1 MKKQTRKILSLVLA
15 LVMLVSM
22 IPVPVLAEED
32 STAATYKDGTYTK
45 TATVNPDEWEDFTA
59 YDLSVDVVI
68 ESGKITNV
76 AFSEGNTFGNDED
89 NETYSGR
96 ALNGRGKYVGVA
108 AQIIEKNGVEGVDV
122 VTTATST
129 SNAIISAVTA
139 ALEDAAVTE
148 EQPAEPETTSAY
160 VLMNIPYDEFYI
172 AEGVSGVDVV
182 TTATVKTY
190 NQGKAAGSYHTGYTT
205 ESASNAVIEGVTYP
219 VYVEDLAVLSGLTQ
233 VTDEDSATITVA
245 SGKKDL
251 TTKEVTGADL
261 LFASGDYAYYV
272 MSTEPSMYKTLT
284 VGEDGTFSFSAV
296 NASAV
301 DGKDEAAELVYTGN
315 YTDIELR
322 MTAEEVVNASSVNA
336 VILTAGD
343 GEKYALRHVENVWDN
358 TDLGWN
364 WEDLDGKGLE
374 GKKITNVTYY
384 LETEDVYGIYSYDV
398 DLTVKRNAGEV
409 TAEFTDANTIVLTN
423 LPEGIENA
431 KATVKTKVGRGET
444 ATVIAEEVAVDVVN
458 GTITTTD
465 AAENG
470 TYVVAI
476 TSDNYADISTT
487 AYLAVPGYVLMN
499 IPYDEFYEAEGISG
513 VDVATT
519 ATVKTY
525 NQSMAAGSYHEGYAA
540 ADPISDAKILG
551 ITYPVYVEDLAVLE
565 DLTKV
570 TDEDTATI
578 SVASGKSSLTEK
590 EVSGVDLLFA
600 SGDYA
605 YYVMTGEPTHYKAL
619 SVEEDGSFTFSAVNG
634 TVTKAEG
641 MEAELSYGGHYTDI
655 ELVVSAE
662 EITDTAVVNAVTL
675 TTSDGTEYALRHVE
689 HIWRKTD
696 LGWNWEE
703 LDGNGLSGKTI
714 TNVTYY
720 LKDTKTDENGT
731 EETVY
736 GIYSYD
742 VNLTVKLNAG
752 EVTAEFA
759 DENTITLTGLPE
771 DIQNAKATVKTQVGR
786 GETATV
792 IAENVDVVNG
802 TITTTD
808 AATEGTYVITI
819 TSDNYADFSVNADYQ
834 VAETPEEPGESED
847 DTESETPAE
856 SEDGTESET
865 PAESEDD
872 TESETPAESESSTES
887 ANQSESAQTGD
898 SSNMILWMVLMMSCV
913 AAIALIQVK
922 RRSDMEQE

>member
-122 VTTATST
+122 VTTATCT

-148 EQPAEPETTSAY
+148 EQPAEPETTSA
-160 VLMNIPYDEFYI
+160 
-172 AEGVSGVDVV
+172 
-182 TTATVKTY
+182 
-190 NQGKAAGSYHTGYTT
+190 
-205 ESASNAVIEGVTYP
+205 
-219 VYVEDLAVLSGLTQ
+219 
-233 VTDEDSATITVA
+233 
-245 SGKKDL
+245 
-251 TTKEVTGADL
+251 
-261 LFASGDYAYYV
+261 
-272 MSTEPSMYKTLT
+272 
-284 VGEDGTFSFSAV
+284 
-296 NASAV
+296 
-301 DGKDEAAELVYTGN
+301 
-315 YTDIELR
+315 
-322 MTAEEVVNASSVNA
+322 
-336 VILTAGD
+336 
-343 GEKYALRHVENVWDN
+343 
-358 TDLGWN
+358 
-364 WEDLDGKGLE
+364 
-374 GKKITNVTYY
+374 
-384 LETEDVYGIYSYDV
+384 
-398 DLTVKRNAGEV
+398 
-409 TAEFTDANTIVLTN
+409 
-423 LPEGIENA
+423 
-431 KATVKTKVGRGET
+431 
-444 ATVIAEEVAVDVVN
+444 
-458 GTITTTD
+458 
-465 AAENG
+465 
-470 TYVVAI
+470 
-476 TSDNYADISTT
+476 
-487 AYLAVPGYVLMN
+487 YVLMN

-703 LDGNGLSGKTI
+703 LDGNGLSGKSI

>member
-122 VTTATST
+122 VTTATCT

-148 EQPAEPETTSAY
+148 EQPAEPETTSA
-160 VLMNIPYDEFYI
+160 
-172 AEGVSGVDVV
+172 
-182 TTATVKTY
+182 
-190 NQGKAAGSYHTGYTT
+190 
-205 ESASNAVIEGVTYP
+205 
-219 VYVEDLAVLSGLTQ
+219 
-233 VTDEDSATITVA
+233 
-245 SGKKDL
+245 
-251 TTKEVTGADL
+251 
-261 LFASGDYAYYV
+261 
-272 MSTEPSMYKTLT
+272 
-284 VGEDGTFSFSAV
+284 
-296 NASAV
+296 
-301 DGKDEAAELVYTGN
+301 
-315 YTDIELR
+315 
-322 MTAEEVVNASSVNA
+322 
-336 VILTAGD
+336 
-343 GEKYALRHVENVWDN
+343 
-358 TDLGWN
+358 
-364 WEDLDGKGLE
+364 
-374 GKKITNVTYY
+374 
-384 LETEDVYGIYSYDV
+384 
-398 DLTVKRNAGEV
+398 
-409 TAEFTDANTIVLTN
+409 
-423 LPEGIENA
+423 
-431 KATVKTKVGRGET
+431 
-444 ATVIAEEVAVDVVN
+444 
-458 GTITTTD
+458 
-465 AAENG
+465 
-470 TYVVAI
+470 
-476 TSDNYADISTT
+476 
-487 AYLAVPGYVLMN
+487 YVLMN

-922 RRSDMEQE
+922 RRSDMEQEQI

>member
-122 VTTATST
+122 VTTATCT

-272 MSTEPSMYKTLT
+272 MSTEPGMYKTLT

-343 GEKYALRHVENVWDN
+343 GEKYALRHVENVWNN

-423 LPEGIENA
+423 LPEDIENA

-444 ATVIAEEVAVDVVN
+444 ATVIAENVDVVN

-470 TYVVAI
+470 TYVIAI

-499 IPYDEFYEAEGISG
+499 IPYNEFYEAEGISG

-655 ELVVSAE
+655 ELVVFAE

-752 EVTAEFA
+752 EVTAE
-759 DENTITLTGLPE
+759 
-771 DIQNAKATVKTQVGR
+771 
-786 GETATV
+786 
-792 IAENVDVVNG
+792 
-802 TITTTD
+802 
-808 AATEGTYVITI
+808 
-819 TSDNYADFSVNADYQ
+819 
-834 VAETPEEPGESED
+834 
-847 DTESETPAE
+847 
-856 SEDGTESET
+856 SEDG
-865 PAESEDD
+865 

>member
-22 IPVPVLAEED
+22 IPVPVLAEEN
-32 STAATYKDGTYTK
+32 STAATYEDGTYTK
-45 TATVNPDEWEDFTA
+45 TATVYPDEYEDFTA
-59 YDLSVDVVI
+59 YDLNIDVI
-68 ESGKITNV
+68 IDSGKITKV
-76 AFSEGNTFGNDED
+76 AFSEGNTFGDEDD
-89 NETYSGR
+89 NETYSNK

-122 VTTATST
+122 VTTATCT

-148 EQPAEPETTSAY
+148 EQPAEPETTSA
-160 VLMNIPYDEFYI
+160 
-172 AEGVSGVDVV
+172 
-182 TTATVKTY
+182 
-190 NQGKAAGSYHTGYTT
+190 
-205 ESASNAVIEGVTYP
+205 
-219 VYVEDLAVLSGLTQ
+219 
-233 VTDEDSATITVA
+233 
-245 SGKKDL
+245 
-251 TTKEVTGADL
+251 
-261 LFASGDYAYYV
+261 
-272 MSTEPSMYKTLT
+272 
-284 VGEDGTFSFSAV
+284 
-296 NASAV
+296 
-301 DGKDEAAELVYTGN
+301 
-315 YTDIELR
+315 
-322 MTAEEVVNASSVNA
+322 
-336 VILTAGD
+336 
-343 GEKYALRHVENVWDN
+343 
-358 TDLGWN
+358 
-364 WEDLDGKGLE
+364 
-374 GKKITNVTYY
+374 
-384 LETEDVYGIYSYDV
+384 
-398 DLTVKRNAGEV
+398 
-409 TAEFTDANTIVLTN
+409 
-423 LPEGIENA
+423 
-431 KATVKTKVGRGET
+431 
-444 ATVIAEEVAVDVVN
+444 
-458 GTITTTD
+458 
-465 AAENG
+465 
-470 TYVVAI
+470 
-476 TSDNYADISTT
+476 
-487 AYLAVPGYVLMN
+487 YVLMN

-922 RRSDMEQE
+922 RRSDMEQEQI

>member
-122 VTTATST
+122 VTTATCT

-148 EQPAEPETTSAY
+148 EQPAEPETTSA
-160 VLMNIPYDEFYI
+160 
-172 AEGVSGVDVV
+172 
-182 TTATVKTY
+182 
-190 NQGKAAGSYHTGYTT
+190 
-205 ESASNAVIEGVTYP
+205 
-219 VYVEDLAVLSGLTQ
+219 
-233 VTDEDSATITVA
+233 
-245 SGKKDL
+245 
-251 TTKEVTGADL
+251 
-261 LFASGDYAYYV
+261 
-272 MSTEPSMYKTLT
+272 
-284 VGEDGTFSFSAV
+284 
-296 NASAV
+296 
-301 DGKDEAAELVYTGN
+301 
-315 YTDIELR
+315 
-322 MTAEEVVNASSVNA
+322 
-336 VILTAGD
+336 
-343 GEKYALRHVENVWDN
+343 
-358 TDLGWN
+358 
-364 WEDLDGKGLE
+364 
-374 GKKITNVTYY
+374 
-384 LETEDVYGIYSYDV
+384 
-398 DLTVKRNAGEV
+398 
-409 TAEFTDANTIVLTN
+409 
-423 LPEGIENA
+423 
-431 KATVKTKVGRGET
+431 
-444 ATVIAEEVAVDVVN
+444 
-458 GTITTTD
+458 
-465 AAENG
+465 
-470 TYVVAI
+470 
-476 TSDNYADISTT
+476 
-487 AYLAVPGYVLMN
+487 YVLMN

-551 ITYPVYVEDLAVLE
+551 ITYPVYVEDMAVLA

-578 SVASGKSSLTEK
+578 SVAAGKSSLTEK